1 MMSVAELF
9 LHGIRRQIT
18 RITICRVLINN
29 PVILF
34 GDELTGALNTKATI
48 DMMNILT
55 DINQLGTTIMLVT
68 QPAKL
73 LLKQR
78 VALWH

>member
-1 MMSVAELF
+1 MMMSVGELF
-9 LHGIRRQIT
+9 LHGIRWQIT

-48 DMMNILT
+48 DVMNIS
-55 DINQLGTTIMLVT
+55 IS
-68 QPAKL
+68 
-73 LLKQR
+73 
-78 VALWH
+78 

>member
-1 MMSVAELF
+1 M
-9 LHGIRRQIT
+9 
-18 RITICRVLINN
+18 
-29 PVILF
+29 ILF

-48 DMMNILT
+48 DVMNILT
-55 DINQLGTTIMLVT
+55 DINQLGTNIMLVT
-68 QPAKL
+68 QDAKL